1 MRKQDDKK
9 IVMLGCYIGLACI
22 ALAPEAIGVLGGD
35 GYEEGIACVLPIVLG
50 IVCQYIYTHYVNIEL
65 HLKKTKYVSIGT
77 VAAALVNMGLNCY
90 FIPKYGFVAA
100 AYTTFASYFLLM
112 IGHFFITRMLLKIK
126 LYNDGFLFISMLITT
141 AAGTIVALTYSTTLL
156 RYSLIFIGFV
166 SFLIVYRQNVSDL
179 VKKMHKHK
187 KSVS

>member
-22 ALAPEAIGVLGGD
+22 ALAPEAIGILGGD

-141 AAGTIVALTYSTTLL
+141 AAGMIVALTYSTTLL